1 MDITNAVALGIAIV
15 AGVYVLYCL
24 FWPQNL

>member
-1 MDITNAVALGIAIV
+1 MDVTNAVALAISIV
-15 AGVYVLYCL
+15 AGLYMLYCL